1 MNSNRLVGITVLPEY
16 VQSEGAGA
24 LLDNLQRAGVT
35 AVATSPYVMEPADEA
50 TGSRE
55 PPADAD
61 AGSVRLLDRPLWGKR
76 ELWVRTAPSWEPD
89 RTHYNGLRYQPA
101 SPTELTRQ
109 QGQVVADFISTARE
123 RGLKVYFQVMAAS
136 PPGYRVQFGGPSED
150 DTPRL
155 PDGRLPGTR
164 VDNNGSLASGQI
176 VGYEHALI
184 RDLLSAYRDIDGI
197 RFDWP
202 EYPPYLLDSVFLDF
216 SEHARRAASRFEL
229 DFARMRRH
237 VQALY
242 DKLHG
247 GLTNE
252 DLQAWVDRE
261 AAKNR
266 LASYLAEHPGVADWL
281 QLKAL
286 LSEELLA
293 GFRRV
298 MDDASP
304 RRIALAPSA
313 FPPPWSIASGFD
325 FGRAAKHC
333 DAVAVKLYGMH
344 WAMMLRF
351 YGQQLLAA
359 NDGLDETS
367 LVRALVAVLDIADD
381 EGLPTLEDYRYPGPD
396 QPHPIGE
403 KAQGRKIA
411 QAQADA
417 AACPIHVLAHGYG
430 PADDFRRRIRVACQA
445 SPHGF
450 WVNRYGYLSDEKL
463 DIIGQEVRAVSVG

>member
-1 MNSNRLVGITVLPEY
+1 MTAKPLVGITVLPEY
-16 VQSEGAGA
+16 IQSEGVEP

-55 PPADAD
+55 PPADAE
-61 AGSVRLLDRPLWGKR
+61 AGSVRLLDRPLWGRR
-76 ELWVRTAPSWEPD
+76 ELWVKTAPSWEPD
-89 RTHYNGLRYQPA
+89 KTLYHGLRYQPA
-101 SPTELTRQ
+101 ATTPLTRE
-109 QGQVVADFISTARE
+109 QGHVVADFIAAARG
-123 RGLKVYFQVMAAS
+123 RGLKGYFQVMAAI
-136 PPGYRVQFGGPSED
+136 PPGYRVQFGGPTED

-155 PDGRLPGTR
+155 PDGRLPGKR
-164 VDNNGSLASGQI
+164 VDKNGSLASEEIIAYQ
-176 VGYEHALI
+176 HALI
-184 RDLLSAYRDIDGI
+184 RDLLQTYGDLDGI

-216 SEHARRAASRFEL
+216 SSHAEAAAGRLGL
-229 DFARMRRH
+229 DFARMRSD

-247 GLTNE
+247 RLTDA
-252 DLQAWVDRE
+252 DLAAWSQRDDGRE
-261 AAKNR
+261 R
-266 LASYLAEHPGVADWL
+266 VLRYLAEHPGVADWL
-281 QLKAL
+281 RFKSL

-304 RRIALAPSA
+304 RKIELAPSA
-313 FPPPWSIASGFD
+313 FPPPWSLASGFD
-325 FGRAAKHC
+325 FSLAAKHC

-351 YGQQLLAA
+351 YGEQLLAA
-359 NDGLDETS
+359 NKGLSEAA
-367 LVRALVAVLDIADD
+367 LVRALVAILDIADD
-381 EGLPTLEDYRYPGPD
+381 QGLPTLDDYRYPEPD
-396 QPHPIGE
+396 QPHPMGD
-403 KAQGRKIA
+403 KAQVRKIA

-417 AACPIHVLAHGYG
+417 GTCPIHVLAHGYG
-430 PADDFRRRIRVACQA
+430 PIDDFRRRIRVAREA

-463 DIIGQEVRAVSVG
+463 DIIGGK